1 MDDSDRE
8 LLTGMVNCYD
18 VCREDFEET
27 VRMVSSARGLTPDI
41 VKARLHRMR
50 EEFGETDGYQ
60 ALRARLPDEFP
71 F

>member
-1 MDDSDRE
+1 VNDSDRE
-8 LLTGMVNCYD
+8 LLTGMGNCYD

-27 VRMVSSARGLTPDI
+27 VRMVSSARGLTPEV

-50 EEFGETDGYQ
+50 EEFGDSEGFQT
-60 ALRARLPDEFP
+60 LRAQLPKEFP

>member
-1 MDDSDRE
+1 MNESDRE
-8 LLTGMVNCYD
+8 LLTGMGNCYD

-27 VRMVSSARGLTPDI
+27 VRMVSSSRGLTPDL

-50 EEFGETDGYQ
+50 KEFGETETYQ
-60 ALRARLPDEFP
+60 GLRARLPHAFP